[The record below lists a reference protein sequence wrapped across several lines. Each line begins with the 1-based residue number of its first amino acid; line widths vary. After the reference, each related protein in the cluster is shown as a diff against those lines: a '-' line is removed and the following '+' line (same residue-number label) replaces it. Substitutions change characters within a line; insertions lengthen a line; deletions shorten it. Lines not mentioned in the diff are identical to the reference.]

1 MNQDNLANTL
11 TNNYGYVSI
20 VTYLSFCVLF
30 FTVKFVYFPE
40 NGGTWILLFLVAS
53 FIIQLGCNIDMATN
67 KNVCGKMDGGFA
79 FYHTII
85 PWLFIFTI
93 ASLCLWAFPGWL
105 RVFSNTF
112 GSYAAYA
119 YGLQGVLDEIFT
131 QDSRNSAVN
140 TAATDIQLLKTIDSV
155 YSNPNTI
162 INELDSTTMTTMTEK
177 SGEANT
183 QKKIMVWESLN
194 RLIDTSIIKT
204 PSQELVQ
211 KLYNMSLLKDNVG
224 YFVWYLLLGSL
235 ASMVSVNSI
244 LSSRCGST
252 KKSSYDIIFNTN
264 T

>member
-1 MNQDNLANTL
+1 MNSDNLANTV

-85 PWLFIFTI
+85 PWLFIFTV
-93 ASLCLWAFPGWL
+93 AALCLWAFPGWL

-119 YGLQGVLDEIFT
+119 YGLQGVLDAIFS
-131 QDSRNSAVN
+131 QASRSSAVTSAN
-140 TAATDIQLLKTIDSV
+140 QDFQLLKTIDSV
-155 YSNPNTI
+155 YSNPSTI
-162 INELDSTTMTTMTEK
+162 VNELDSTTMRHGVDVTGKTTLDW
-177 SGEANT
+177 G
-183 QKKIMVWESLN
+183 SL
-194 RLIDTSIIKT
+194 
-204 PSQELVQ
+204 Q
-211 KLYNMSLLKDNVG
+211 KLINSNIITQPADEVVKKLYEMSLLKDNVG

-252 KKSSYDIIFNTN
+252 QKSSYDIIFNTN
-264 T
+264 A